1 MPVVTVSGGLAS
13 GAREVARLAARRL
26 DYDYVDQEILVQAAR
41 ALGVSYEWVESR
53 DERTVSLGER
63 LAAMLRTFLERSAAA
78 GVSDPMMGGPG
89 LETLLA
95 RTYGEAAG
103 LTEAEEPGF
112 DERRYIETLTFVIR
126 EIASKGDVVILG
138 RGSQLILRDWPQ
150 ALHVLVLAPMEERVR
165 LLCEREGID
174 REEAV
179 RRIQESDRHR
189 AAFHRK
195 FFKADP
201 SDPCLYDLVVRLPRV
216 NQDTAAELIATAA
229 RAL

>member
-13 GAREVARLAARRL
+13 GAREVARLAASRL
-26 DYDYVDQEILVQAAR
+26 KYDYVDQEILVQAAR
-41 ALGVSYEWVESR
+41 ALGVSYESVESR
-53 DERTVSLGER
+53 DERTASLGER
-63 LAAMLRTFLERSAAA
+63 VASMLRAFLERSAAA

-103 LTEAEEPGF
+103 LTETEEPGF
-112 DERRYIETLTFVIR
+112 DERRYIETLTSVIR

-138 RGSQLILRDWPQ
+138 RGSQLILRDWPRT
-150 ALHVLVLAPMEERVR
+150 LHVLVMAPLPERVR
-165 LLCEREGID
+165 LLCEREGMD
-174 REEAV
+174 ESEAA

-201 SDPCLYDLVVRLPRV
+201 SDPCLYDLVIRLPRV
-216 NQDTAAELIATAA
+216 DRETAAELIATAA
-229 RAL
+229 RSL

>member
-26 DYDYVDQEILVQAAR
+26 NYDYVDQEILVQAAR
-41 ALGVSYEWVESR
+41 ALGVSYERVESR

-63 LAAMLRTFLERSAAA
+63 LATMLRTFLERSAAA

-112 DERRYIETLTFVIR
+112 DERRYIETLTFVIQ
-126 EIASKGDVVILG
+126 EIAEQRG
-138 RGSQLILRDWPQ
+138 RRDPRTRQ
-150 ALHVLVLAPMEERVR
+150 PAHPARM
-165 LLCEREGID
+165 
-174 REEAV
+174 
-179 RRIQESDRHR
+179 
-189 AAFHRK
+189 AA
-195 FFKADP
+195 
-201 SDPCLYDLVVRLPRV
+201 CV
-216 NQDTAAELIATAA
+216 A
-229 RAL
+229 RARACAHGRTGALVARA